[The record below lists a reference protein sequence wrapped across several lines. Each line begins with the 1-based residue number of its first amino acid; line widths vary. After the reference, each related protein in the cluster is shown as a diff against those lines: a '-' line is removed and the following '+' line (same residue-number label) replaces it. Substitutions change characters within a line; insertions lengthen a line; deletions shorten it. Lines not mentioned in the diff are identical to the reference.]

1 MRIEKISRSDATVLQ
16 PAGEIDLHTTPVLRA
31 ELQSC
36 LSGKTPC
43 LLLDF
48 REVSYIDSGGLAALI
63 EYLKGA
69 SAFGGR
75 LGIFGVPRN
84 VLAVFELVRLDKFFT
99 IGADESAVLALLG
112 LNPGAA

>member
-1 MRIEKISRSDATVLQ
+1 MRIEKTSRSAATVLH
-16 PAGEIDLHTTPVLRA
+16 PAGEVDLHTTPVLRA

-36 LSGKTPC
+36 LSEKTPC

-48 REVSYIDSGGLAALI
+48 SAVSYIDSGGLAALI

-69 SAFGGR
+69 AAFSGK
-75 LGIFGVPRN
+75 LGIFGVPKN

-112 LNPGAA
+112 VNTNTA